1 MTGRSSATSPT
12 ASSVDT
18 PRHRN
23 NEDTLDLT
31 FILFIRLAVLFL
43 LPQLFSNTYRSMAI
57 NARAY
62 PRATVKKIVKG
73 HANKSLSRDVDA
85 LVCCVA
91 HRIPSLLLWLNKH
104 D

>member
-1 MTGRSSATSPT
+1 
-12 ASSVDT
+12 
-18 PRHRN
+18 
-23 NEDTLDLT
+23 
-31 FILFIRLAVLFL
+31 
-43 LPQLFSNTYRSMAI
+43 MAI